1 MDFYADKATCEAGNL
16 TRGETA
22 GEGCRKEC
30 FYERVQGSTRCD
42 CEPGSVYVELADM
55 KTSFAVGA
63 FLITLCL
70 AHPAQAEDAAGR
82 WAVAGTV
89 DGTNFTLDCRFEQ
102 AEHNLTGACI
112 DGPTGDSKV
121 EGGRSHAL
129 LEGQSSAGNI
139 SWTYQSSY
147 LLFKF
152 DVKYAGTRDG
162 DHMSGTIAAAGKTG
176 TFTANRVNP

>member
-1 MDFYADKATCEAGNL
+1 MKSSPA
-16 TRGETA
+16 
-22 GEGCRKEC
+22 
-30 FYERVQGSTRCD
+30 
-42 CEPGSVYVELADM
+42 LAALLM
-55 KTSFAVGA
+55 S
-63 FLITLCL
+63 LCL
-70 AHPAQAEDAAGR
+70 ASPAQAEDAAGR

-89 DGTNFTLDCRFEQ
+89 DGKNFTLDCRFDQ
-102 AEHNLTGACI
+102 AEHNLTGACV
-112 DGPTGDSKV
+112 DGPTGDARV

-129 LEGQSSAGNI
+129 LEGQVAGSSV

-162 DHMSGTIAAAGKTG
+162 DHMSGSISAAGKTG